1 MMLEGKASIVSG
13 LESKYHDTVSLS
25 AINIICVGSYR
36 NQSINI

>member
-1 MMLEGKASIVSG
+1 MMLEGNTSIVSG
-13 LESKYHDTVSLS
+13 LESKYHDT